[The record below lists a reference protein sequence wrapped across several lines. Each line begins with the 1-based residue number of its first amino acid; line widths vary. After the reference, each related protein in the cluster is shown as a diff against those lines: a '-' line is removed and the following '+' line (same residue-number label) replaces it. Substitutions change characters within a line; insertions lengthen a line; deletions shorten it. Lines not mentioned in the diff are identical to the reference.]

1 MGHPRSHPNKY
12 YDQLIYLGIK
22 AAAHIIYT
30 IQPIIANKNI
40 KTKLTKKSL
49 KSDETYTQVGKKSH
63 IQSN

>member
-49 KSDETYTQVGKKSH
+49 KSD
-63 IQSN
+63 